1 MWIVN
6 IIQLELRKN
15 HLDIKRLIISKRLF
29 VVFKYIDISIF
40 IQVHLKVQFNAIYTM
55 IDEHV
60 KCHDQSV
67 KEKDCVKE
75 GEYIKRKGG
84 ERVVNLANGLIWQ
97 GY

>member
-1 MWIVN
+1 
-6 IIQLELRKN
+6 
-15 HLDIKRLIISKRLF
+15 
-29 VVFKYIDISIF
+29 
-40 IQVHLKVQFNAIYTM
+40 M